1 MGRSLRPGAAVRRV
15 YARFSSVTRHTQY
28 VIRKQTI
35 LLLACAPLFGQ
46 QYTISTVAGASAG
59 APLTNPTSVVVDA
72 SGNIYVGDW
81 SGFIHKFWSRNGA
94 VTTVAGTGVLGYSGD
109 GGQAT
114 NAQIGRSIN
123 LALDGAGNL
132 YIADGANNRI
142 RRVELSTGIITT
154 VTNAVTNPTGITVD
168 TEGNLYFSSGW
179 SQVKKWTAAT
189 GAIQTLGGQVV
200 NGFSGDNGPAANA
213 LFWDPVPGAVNGAGD
228 VYLAD
233 FENSRIRRIAARTG
247 TVNTIVGTGAC
258 PVGLPP
264 LNITVCQGGFGGDG
278 GPAENATLNYAE
290 AVALDASGNLYIA
303 DTINHQIRRV
313 DATTGFI
320 YTIAG
325 NGVNGLSGDGGPA
338 TAAEMT
344 FPVGLAVDAGG
355 RVYFADE
362 SNNCIRV
369 LTPTVTAQPDRLR
382 QRPRP

>member
-46 QYTISTVAGASAG
+46 QYTISTVAGGSAG

-81 SGFIHKFWSRNGA
+81 SGLIHKFWSRNGA

-154 VTNAVTNPTGITVD
+154 VTSAVTNPTGITVD
-168 TEGNLYFSSGW
+168 TEERASRFTHH
-179 SQVKKWTAAT
+179 VR
-189 GAIQTLGGQVV
+189 
-200 NGFSGDNGPAANA
+200 
-213 LFWDPVPGAVNGAGD
+213 
-228 VYLAD
+228 AD
-233 FENSRIRRIAARTG
+233 GRLERTG
-247 TVNTIVGTGAC
+247 DGVFMLE
-258 PVGLPP
+258 GLDVVAFHPDTKHVVHVEP
-264 LNITVCQGGFGGDG
+264 ST
-278 GPAENATLNYAE
+278 NADSWRMRAKRYA
-290 AVALDASGNLYIA
+290 AKFNAGRKSRSA
-303 DTINHQIRRV
+303 DR
-313 DATTGFI
+313 AF
-320 YTIAG
+320 
-325 NGVNGLSGDGGPA
+325 
-338 TAAEMT
+338 
-344 FPVGLAVDAGG
+344 
-355 RVYFADE
+355 
-362 SNNCIRV
+362 
-369 LTPTVTAQPDRLR
+369 
-382 QRPRP
+382 